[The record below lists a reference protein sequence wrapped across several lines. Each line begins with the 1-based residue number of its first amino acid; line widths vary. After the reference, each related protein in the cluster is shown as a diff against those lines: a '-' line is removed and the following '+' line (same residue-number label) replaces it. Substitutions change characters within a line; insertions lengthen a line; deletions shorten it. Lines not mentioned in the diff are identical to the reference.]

1 MGRVRKFAGVD
12 GGRNAGSLGGGDTL
26 RESDPA
32 RRVFFRQVSSDV
44 DSSCLREIVNALS
57 KLPED
62 LLPDTGND
70 VLPNTEDTKSKEVF
84 PESYELC
91 PDLVVLT
98 RRLLQPAMKNWK
110 SCHSELDIPLDFDLD
125 EVCNFVSWLV
135 CRGSVTFFF
144 SLCVDLGVGYLFA
157 SECKRYVSSR
167 RYAQD
172 EPQFWVSW
180 YLVWVLIRRQVLVES
195 DMSCGVFRSFL
206 LVVLISIRVLRSPLY
221 LLLSTM
227 VSSLLIMA
235 CI

>member
-1 MGRVRKFAGVD
+1 MV
-12 GGRNAGSLGGGDTL
+12 
-26 RESDPA
+26 E
-32 RRVFFRQVSSDV
+32 
-44 DSSCLREIVNALS
+44 
-57 KLPED
+57 PENP
-62 LLPDTGND
+62 LLDTGND
-70 VLPNTEDTKSKEVF
+70 VLPNTEDTKPKEAF

-110 SCHSELDIPLDFDLD
+110 KCHSELDIPLDFDLD
-125 EVCNFVSWLV
+125 EVCNFVSLLV
-135 CRGSVTFFF
+135 CPGSVMF
-144 SLCVDLGVGYLFA
+144 LCVDVGVGDLFA

>member
-1 MGRVRKFAGVD
+1 M
-12 GGRNAGSLGGGDTL
+12 
-26 RESDPA
+26 P
-32 RRVFFRQVSSDV
+32 RQ
-44 DSSCLREIVNALS
+44 C
-57 KLPED
+57 
-62 LLPDTGND
+62 
-70 VLPNTEDTKSKEVF
+70 
-84 PESYELC
+84 Y
-91 PDLVVLT
+91 
-98 RRLLQPAMKNWK
+98 
-110 SCHSELDIPLDFDLD
+110 
-125 EVCNFVSWLV
+125 
-135 CRGSVTFFF
+135 FFF